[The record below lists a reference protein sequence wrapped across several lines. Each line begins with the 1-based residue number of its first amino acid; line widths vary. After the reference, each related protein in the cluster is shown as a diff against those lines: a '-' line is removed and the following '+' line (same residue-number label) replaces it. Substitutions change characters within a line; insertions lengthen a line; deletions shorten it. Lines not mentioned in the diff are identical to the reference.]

1 MPHDFNVQE
10 LGQRVLATTNEI
22 FAAGE
27 HNIRVQMLTAED
39 LEWCIVQ
46 TRQQPENQRI
56 PWALSG
62 AVLDNPDV
70 FRFSFKNSGCG
81 SKAGWCLYMSVLP
94 RDRQYACGAQC

>member
-46 TRQQPENQRI
+46 TRRQPVSQRI
-56 PWALSG
+56 P
-62 AVLDNPDV
+62 
-70 FRFSFKNSGCG
+70 
-81 SKAGWCLYMSVLP
+81 
-94 RDRQYACGAQC
+94 

>member
-56 PWALSG
+56 PWVIMAFSIVMHRLYSNGLS
-62 AVLDNPDV
+62 
-70 FRFSFKNSGCG
+70 KTQ
-81 SKAGWCLYMSVLP
+81 SVQIHRP
-94 RDRQYACGAQC
+94 RLMLHNI

>member
-46 TRQQPENQRI
+46 TRRQPVSQRI
-56 PWALSG
+56 PWELSG
-62 AVLDNPDV
+62 TALNNPGA
-70 FRFSFKNSGCG
+70 FKFSFKILDANQRLVC
-81 SKAGWCLYMSVLP
+81 WRCTIFE
-94 RDRQYACGAQC
+94 RQ